1 MIVSNAGATKLFFL
15 AQAQQPQSGGS
26 PATTF
31 LTLLP
36 WLVFIFLFYYLFVA
50 APMKKKQK
58 AFQQLMEN
66 LKNGDR
72 VVTNSGMFG
81 IVTGITDKSIKI
93 RIANNV
99 VVEMERS
106 AIAGLAPE
114 ETKKE
119 KEAKDA

>member
-1 MIVSNAGATKLFFL
+1 MKLFFL
-15 AQAQQPQSGGS
+15 AQAQPPQGGS

-58 AFQQLMEN
+58 AFQQLMDN
-66 LKNGDR
+66 LKQGDR

-81 IVTGITDKSIKI
+81 TVIKI
-93 RIANNV
+93 KEKTIDLRIANNV
-99 VVEMERS
+99 VVEMEKS
-106 AIAGLAPE
+106 AIAGPAVE
-114 ETKKE
+114 EPKKE
-119 KEAKDA
+119 KEAKEG